1 MNEFVDKVA
10 KAMLFAAEVYGIICL
25 ISGAL
30 LCILAPE
37 LFEDT
42 KCNDLD

>member
-1 MNEFVDKVA
+1 MI
-10 KAMLFAAEVYGIICL
+10 FAAEVYGIICL

-37 LFEDT
+37 LFEETIICDDFDT
-42 KCNDLD
+42 HD